1 MADPSRFGAIIVVT
15 VLSCVVLG
23 AVWGV
28 VIYVMPQSDSPP
40 QIRAPSPPTPIPPSS
55 PSPSLSL
62 GMPPTPAP
70 APPPVLV
77 KEAPAAESASLGR
90 PASEGARLPLG
101 MDVKCAMEMDSLCSG
116 DEENRG
122 VCLERK
128 ATKVSIPCRPIFRE
142 RLVRVKENRQLMRVA
157 CEADRRQYCRDET
170 LSGRTIVQCLEAHAQ
185 EVSDQC
191 FKFLPRRGRLLN

>member
-40 QIRAPSPPTPIPPSS
+40 QIRAPSPPTSIPPSS
-55 PSPSLSL
+55 PSPSSSL

-70 APPPVLV
+70 ASPPVL
-77 KEAPAAESASLGR
+77 KKAPAAESASLGR

-116 DEENRG
+116 DEDNRG
-122 VCLERK
+122 ICLERK
-128 ATKVSIPCRPIFRE
+128 ATQVSTLCRPIFRE
-142 RLVRVKENRQLMRVA
+142 RLVRLKENLQQMRVA

-170 LSGRTIVQCLEAHAQ
+170 LSGGTIVQCLEAHAQ